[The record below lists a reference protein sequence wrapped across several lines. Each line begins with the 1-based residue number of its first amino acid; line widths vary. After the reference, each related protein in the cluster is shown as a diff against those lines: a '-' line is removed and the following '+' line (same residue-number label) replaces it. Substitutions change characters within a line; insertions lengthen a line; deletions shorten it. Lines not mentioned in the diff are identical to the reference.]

1 MVETI
6 ERRREKRFEIGSI
19 NLPFLGTRE
28 EDHSCFQYIIIDM
41 SRGGIRFVVPNWVVN
56 RAKIQ
61 KDDIINFH
69 LPVHIKDNYY
79 NQSVILWT
87 KWDEEFQ
94 GEVCGA
100 RLGSIERPL
109 YPAFISIEPSSI
121 SISLNYSGADRNL
134 LCSVI
139 KDAAFLK
146 RGVDIYLEHLI
157 TFFSRISGYPRDEY
171 PQLRESLLVDIHNRV
186 KEHCTKLE
194 ELYEKI
200 KDRTILQSETA
211 KYIDLEE
218 LRPIIESEIY
228 IELFKI
234 AFSNE
239 SVMSYLNAIK
249 NLEKRLYSNYNTVV
263 LLYIHSL

>member
-1 MVETI
+1 MIETI
-6 ERRREKRFEIGSI
+6 ERRSEKRFDIGSI

-28 EDHSCFQYIIIDM
+28 EDHSCFQYIIVDM
-41 SRGGIRFVVPNWVVN
+41 SRGGIKFVVPNWVVN
-56 RAKIQ
+56 REKIQ
-61 KDDIINFH
+61 KDDVINFH
-69 LPVHIKDNYY
+69 LPLHIKDNYY

-87 KWDEEFQ
+87 KWDEALQ

-100 RLGSIERPL
+100 RLSSIERPQ
-109 YPAFISIEPSSI
+109 YPAFISIEPASI
-121 SISLNYSGADRNL
+121 SVNLDYFDKDGNL
-134 LCSVI
+134 LCNVI

-146 RGVDIYLEHLI
+146 KGIDIYLEHLI
-157 TFFSRISGYPRDEY
+157 IFFSRISGYPQEEY

-186 KEHCTKLE
+186 KEHCAQLE

-200 KDRTILQSETA
+200 RNKTILQPEVA

-218 LRPIIESEIY
+218 LRSIIESEIY
-228 IELFKI
+228 IEIFRI

>member
-1 MVETI
+1 M
-6 ERRREKRFEIGSI
+6 EK
-19 NLPFLGTRE
+19 P
-28 EDHSCFQYIIIDM
+28 Q
-41 SRGGIRFVVPNWVVN
+41 
-56 RAKIQ
+56 
-61 KDDIINFH
+61 
-69 LPVHIKDNYY
+69 
-79 NQSVILWT
+79 
-87 KWDEEFQ
+87 
-94 GEVCGA
+94 
-100 RLGSIERPL
+100 

-121 SISLNYSGADRNL
+121 SVNFNYFETDSNVLLN
-134 LCSVI
+134 VI

-157 TFFSRISGYPRDEY
+157 TFFSRISGYPQEEY

-186 KEHCTKLE
+186 KEHCAELE
-194 ELYEKI
+194 KLYEKI
-200 KDRTILQSETA
+200 KDKTIPQSETA

-239 SVMSYLNAIK
+239 SVMSYLDAIK

>member
-1 MVETI
+1 MVEAI
-6 ERRREKRFEIGSI
+6 ERRRDGRFDIGSI

-28 EDHSCFQYIIIDM
+28 EDHSCFQYIVIDI
-41 SRGGIRFVVPNWVVN
+41 SRGGIKFVVPNWVVN
-56 RAKIQ
+56 RTKIQ
-61 KDDIINFH
+61 KNDVINFH
-69 LPVHIKDNYY
+69 LPLHIKDNYY

-87 KWDEEFQ
+87 KWDEASQ
-94 GEVCGA
+94 GELCGA
-100 RLGSIERPL
+100 RLSSMEQPQ

-121 SISLNYSGADRNL
+121 SVNFNYFETDSNVLLN
-134 LCSVI
+134 VI

-157 TFFSRISGYPRDEY
+157 TFFSRISGYPQEEY
-171 PQLRESLLVDIHNRV
+171 PQLKESLLIDIHKRV
-186 KEHCTKLE
+186 KEHCAELE
-194 ELYEKI
+194 ALYEKI
-200 KDRTILQSETA
+200 KDKTIPQSETA

>member
-6 ERRREKRFEIGSI
+6 ERRNEKRFDIGSI

-28 EDHSCFQYIIIDM
+28 EDHSCFQYIIVDM

-56 RAKIQ
+56 REKIK
-61 KDDIINFH
+61 KDDVINFH
-69 LPVHIKDNYY
+69 LPLHIKDNYY

-87 KWDEEFQ
+87 KWDEALQ
-94 GEVCGA
+94 GEICGA
-100 RLGSIERPL
+100 RLGSIEKPQ

-121 SISLNYSGADRNL
+121 SVSLDYFDKDGNL
-134 LCSVI
+134 LCNVI
-139 KDAAFLK
+139 KDTAFLK

-157 TFFSRISGYPRDEY
+157 TFFSRISGYPQEEY
-171 PQLRESLLVDIHNRV
+171 PQLKESLLVDIHNKV
-186 KEHCTKLE
+186 KEHCRQLE
-194 ELYEKI
+194 ELYERI
-200 KDRTILQSETA
+200 KNKTILQSETA

-218 LRPIIESEIY
+218 LRTIIESEIY
-228 IELFKI
+228 IEIFRI

>member
-6 ERRREKRFEIGSI
+6 ERRKEKRFDIGSI

-61 KDDIINFH
+61 KDDAINFH
-69 LPVHIKDNYY
+69 LPLHIKDNYY
-79 NQSVILWT
+79 SQSVILWT
-87 KWDEEFQ
+87 QWDDTFQ

-100 RLGSIERPL
+100 RLGSIGKPQ
-109 YPAFISIEPSSI
+109 YPAFISIEPSSV
-121 SISLNYSGADRNL
+121 SVSLDYFDTDGNL
-134 LCSVI
+134 LCNVI

-146 RGVDIYLEHLI
+146 KGVDIYLEHLI
-157 TFFSRISGYPRDEY
+157 TFFSRISGYPGEEY
-171 PQLRESLLVDIHNRV
+171 PQLKESLLVDIHNRV
-186 KEHCTKLE
+186 KEHCAKLE
-194 ELYEKI
+194 ELYERI
-200 KDRTILQSETA
+200 RNRTILQSEVA
-211 KYIDLEE
+211 RHIDLEE

-228 IELFKI
+228 IEIFRI

-249 NLEKRLYSNYNTVV
+249 NLEKRLYSNYNTIV